1 MPIKTKTVLDKSM
14 KALAAGGM
22 VSLSVLSVLGLK
34 AATAATA
41 TMPMIARLV
50 AAIEVTVA
58 TSIDFGTLAIAPERA
73 GRARIDPALNRLIL
87 DDNNS
92 LSLAGG
98 APKVGRLVV
107 RGATLPVAISIED
120 TAVQLTNGITN
131 VTINNFN
138 FVSANGGPKVTIT
151 PAAGSTT
158 FTIPVG
164 ATLIT
169 KAGQASGTYTGTT
182 RVFANFQ

>member
-1 MPIKTKTVLDKSM
+1 MRDKKKTVLTGSL

-22 VSLSVLSVLGLK
+22 VSLSFFSLIALK
-34 AATAATA
+34 TTQAATA
-41 TMPMIARLV
+41 TLPLVARLIN
-50 AAIEVTVA
+50 AIDVTVA
-58 TSIDFGTLAIAPERA
+58 TSLDFGTLAMAPERA
-73 GRARIDPALNRLIL
+73 GRARIDPSLNRLIL
-87 DDNNS
+87 DGNNS

-98 APKVGRLVV
+98 APKVGRLLI

-120 TAVQLTNGITN
+120 TAVQLTNGVTNIT
-131 VTINNFN
+131 VNNFN

-151 PAAGSTT
+151 PQVGSQT

-169 KAGQASGTYTGTT
+169 KAGQPSGTYTGTT